1 MDKSFTGKQG
11 QVKEWMQLAQ
21 QECPSKPTLISEQL
35 EDLRMSLISEE
46 FDELN
51 TAFVA
56 ADIARTPDEKVSSL
70 AEIADALADLLYV
83 VYGTAVATGI
93 DIEPIFAEVHRSNM
107 SKFID
112 GHKRADGKWIKGP
125 SYSPANLE
133 PLIKEQL
140 NK

>member
-1 MDKSFTGKQG
+1 MNKEQSQI
-11 QVKEWMQLAQ
+11 KEWMTLAQ
-21 QECPSKPTLISEQL
+21 QECPSKPTLMSPKL

-56 ADIARTPDEKVSSL
+56 ADIARTPEEKVSAL
-70 AEIADALADLLYV
+70 AEISDALTDLLYV

-112 GHKRADGKWIKGP
+112 GHKRKDGKWIKGP

-133 PLIKEQL
+133 PLIQEQL
-140 NK
+140 KLL